1 MAALEG
7 QCTPVRTVGNY
18 VALSSIAWIQT
29 TVVAICCNWIW
40 VFFLCF
46 TWIGQLGPVKAA
58 PSDRYTLGAVNV
70 RLGQPPGERIQ

>member
-1 MAALEG
+1 MLLCQASLG
-7 QCTPVRTVGNY
+7 SKLQLLQY
-18 VALSSIAWIQT
+18 VAIGYGY
-29 TVVAICCNWIW
+29 
-40 VFFLCF
+40 FFLCF